1 MKTSRKFARISKILF
16 LSIIFFVSKMEAQEF
31 TLNNE
36 ASQLIVYG
44 ASNLHDWD
52 VKAEKQS
59 GNLVI
64 GQTDKLTISALKVV
78 VIAESL
84 KSGKGGM
91 DKNTYKALNTDK
103 YKSISFE
110 LKDVKSISESGN
122 GTYNISSTG
131 DLTIAGVTKRIGLDF
146 ILELK
151 SNQAILKGK
160 TSLKM
165 TTYGVTP
172 PKALLGTIT
181 TGDEIT
187 IEFNSILKR

>member
-1 MKTSRKFARISKILF
+1 MKTTRNFAHFSKILF
-16 LSIIFFVSKMEAQEF
+16 LSIILFVSKTHAQEF
-31 TLNNE
+31 NLDNE

-44 ASNLHDWD
+44 TSNLHDWD

-59 GNLVI
+59 GKIVLD
-64 GQTDKLTISALKVV
+64 QTDKLKISALKVV

-103 YKSISFE
+103 HRTISFE

-122 GTYNISSTG
+122 GSYNISSFG
-131 DLTIAGVTKRIGLDF
+131 DLTISGVTKRIALDF
-146 ILELK
+146 TLELS

-165 TTYGVTP
+165 TNYGVTP

-187 IEFNSILKR
+187 IEFNSILKK

>member
-1 MKTSRKFARISKILF
+1 MKTSRNFARLSKILF

-44 ASNLHDWD
+44 TSNLHDWD

-59 GNLVI
+59 GKLVI
-64 GQTDKLTISALKVV
+64 NQTDNLKISALKVV

-103 YKSISFE
+103 YKTISFE

>member
-1 MKTSRKFARISKILF
+1 MKTSRNFARLSKILF

-44 ASNLHDWD
+44 TSNLHDWD

-59 GNLVI
+59 GKLVI

-103 YKSISFE
+103 YKTISFE

-151 SNQAILKGK
+151 PNQAILKGK
-160 TSLKM
+160 TILKM